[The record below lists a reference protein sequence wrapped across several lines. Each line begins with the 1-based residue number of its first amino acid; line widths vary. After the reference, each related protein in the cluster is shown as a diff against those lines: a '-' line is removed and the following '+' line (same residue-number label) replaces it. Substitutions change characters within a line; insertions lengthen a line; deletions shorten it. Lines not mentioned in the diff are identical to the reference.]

1 MKDAGK
7 EGKGRDHREEG
18 LKGGKVWIFL
28 LKRRVKRGDLRKFW
42 KVRKSKKK
50 LMEGRTY
57 RPGRKV
63 GFQLNFQHNIFK
75 HQHIYITDILIKS
88 FKLRNKNFLFSMF

>member
-1 MKDAGK
+1 MDC
-7 EGKGRDHREEG
+7 
-18 LKGGKVWIFL
+18 L

-57 RPGRKV
+57 GPGRKV
-63 GFQLNFQHNIFK
+63 GFQLNFQYNIFK
-75 HQHIYITDILIKS
+75 HQHIHITDILIKS